1 MKMTVIAATCAG
13 GAVIA
18 VVIGA
23 LLLGFVKLVAGA

>member
-1 MKMTVIAATCAG
+1 MKMTLVAATCAG

-23 LLLGFVKLVAGA
+23 LLFGFVMLVAPG